1 MSFASQDKQIARRKG
16 LVAGAATAGS
26 VVLIATA
33 MPVLGVIMLIPSAY
47 LIKDWFSYRA
57 KRGMRF

>member
-16 LVAGAATAGS
+16 FVAGAATAGS
-26 VVLIATA
+26 VALMTA
-33 MPVLGVIMLIPSAY
+33 VPILGVIMLIPSAY

>member
-1 MSFASQDKQIARRKG
+1 MSFASQDKQIARRKA

-26 VVLIATA
+26 VVLMTA